1 MVNNRSLKCYKLKF
15 KLLGP
20 DAACHTFSLDWEKLH
35 RERLGT
41 RKFNQPLKKKKKK
54 KKKKKTKKNQ
64 KKKKKKKIKIKK
76 TFKKKKKKKKKK
88 KTPTLSTLSL
98 RVINTLENNHLSTPK
113 HTF

>member
-54 KKKKKTKKNQ
+54 KKKK
-64 KKKKKKKIKIKK
+64 
-76 TFKKKKKKKKKK
+76 
-88 KTPTLSTLSL
+88 TPTLSTLSL

>member
-54 KKKKKTKKNQ
+54 KKKKNT
-64 KKKKKKKIKIKK
+64 
-76 TFKKKKKKKKKK
+76 
-88 KTPTLSTLSL
+88 
-98 RVINTLENNHLSTPK
+98 NTLHIISESYQHSGKQPSFNT
-113 HTF
+113 